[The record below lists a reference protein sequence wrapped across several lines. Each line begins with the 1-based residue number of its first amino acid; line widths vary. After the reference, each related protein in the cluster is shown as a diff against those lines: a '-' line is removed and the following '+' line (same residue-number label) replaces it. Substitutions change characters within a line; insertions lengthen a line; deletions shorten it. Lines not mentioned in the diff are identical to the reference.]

1 MGKMVAIWPSKG
13 LHQTT
18 GNESQP
24 EGTTADAMNVV
35 PFDPQGKKLRGGQRP
50 GIAAL
55 TDALPGGATFAWLH
69 GVPRVTDA
77 TRMYAATNNSS
88 IYFATG
94 LGAAWALA
102 TAGSGVIPGGYTT
115 CGSADINGIVFFV
128 NSPSAA
134 ANTTVYYNSN
144 GNTCGTLASMV
155 TTGTAPQGATVCC
168 NFRSRLCLAGVAG
181 SLQNIYMSR
190 AGSPNDWDYSQLDSQ
205 AAVALNA
212 SASAGRVGE
221 PVVALI
227 PYRHDSMLIGCSRSL
242 FMMQGDP
249 ADGGSI
255 ITISDCI
262 GVLSSTSWCID
273 EKGGAFLLTN
283 AGLYRMSPDEGLVP
297 VSVGRVDPYL
307 SDMIQKNNKYALV
320 YDVARH
326 GVWCFCN
333 GPLVSQTYKPSLF
346 YDVRTDSFW
355 PQQFYI
361 AQCPGTMALFD
372 KGNSL
377 VVGVNGTS
385 SLVCLSDSAFGDLG
399 GTPPLGTYVILGPH
413 RLGEDAEATVTGIEF
428 YFGALD
434 GVSGSRPLDPTL
446 QFGVSY
452 ALQTAK
458 DGWNATYNPDRLI
471 GNTFSYPGRQLWEK
485 KRLRGGAF
493 VLKLFGNSPATK
505 TWQFEKANI
514 YFEQDGRQR

>member
-1 MGKMVAIWPSKG
+1 MGKIIAKWPEKG

-18 GNESQP
+18 GNEGQP
-24 EGTTADAMNVV
+24 QLTTPDASNVV

-50 GIAAL
+50 GLIN
-55 TDALPGGATFAWLH
+55 TSDALPSGAAFAWLH
-69 GVPRVTDA
+69 GVPRPTDA
-77 TRMYAATNNSS
+77 ARMYVATNNSN
-88 IYFATG
+88 IYYAQG
-94 LGAAWALA
+94 LGAAWTTAA
-102 TAGSGVIPGGYTT
+102 TALIPGGYTT
-115 CGSADINGIVFFV
+115 CGSCDINGIVYFV
-128 NSPSAA
+128 NTPSAA

-155 TTGTAPQGATVCC
+155 TTGTAPQGATICC

-181 SLQNIYMSR
+181 ALQNIFMSR
-190 AGSPNDWDYSQLDSQ
+190 AGAPNDWDYSQQDSQ

-227 PYRHDSMLIGCSRSL
+227 PYRHDSMLIACSRSL

-249 ADGGSI
+249 ADGGAI
-255 ITISDCI
+255 ITISDAI

-273 EKGGAFLLTN
+273 EKGGAYLLTN
-283 AGLYRMSPDEGLVP
+283 AGLYRMSPEEGLVP
-297 VSVGRVDPYL
+297 VSVGRIDPYIA
-307 SDMIQKNNKYALV
+307 DMIQKSNKQALV

-326 GVWCFCN
+326 AVWCLCT
-333 GPLVSQTYKPSLF
+333 GPLVSQTYKPSLY

-355 PQQFYI
+355 PQQFAI
-361 AQCPGTMALFD
+361 ATCPATVALFD

-377 VVGVNGTS
+377 VVGVNGTAN
-385 SLVCLSDSAFGDLG
+385 LVTLSDTAFGDFG
-399 GTPPLGTYVILGPH
+399 AAPPFGTYVTMGPH
-413 RLGEDAEATVTGIEF
+413 RLGEENEATVTGIEF

-434 GVSGSRPLDPTL
+434 GVSGSRPLDPLT

-452 ALQTAK
+452 ALQAAK

-471 GNTFSYPGRQLWEK
+471 GNTFTYPGRQTWEK
-485 KRLRGGAF
+485 KRLRGGSF
-493 VLKLFGNSPATK
+493 VLKLFNNNPATT
-505 TWQFEKANI
+505 TWQFEQANI
-514 YFEQDGRQR
+514 YFEVDGRQR